1 MPTVQPHARS
11 NRQQVNGR
19 TGEDQ
24 LGSPRL
30 NPIPAATELGR
41 TLFKRVR
48 NSKAEGGNWN
58 TFPTKV
64 HVVIAVHT
72 VAAAMRL
79 KDLVGLLDEDPEIG
93 LAYTAVPDRLGDGVE
108 DLLKKWE
115 VKRLAW
121 EDASGGDY
129 DLAIGASLH
138 RLGDLRA
145 QRTFAIAHGSGYN
158 KRWPSWAWPGSD
170 EKRPTYGLDR
180 DSLLDKARRPVVDA
194 LNLSHIDQ
202 WETLKRQCPEATNA
216 AMVGGDPSFDRLLV
230 SKPSR
235 QFYRDA
241 LGVRDGQTLVAV
253 ASTWGQV
260 SLLNRHPDLLMRLL
274 SELPANHK
282 VILTAHPAVWF
293 EHGPRRIRTL
303 LREACRA
310 GLDVI
315 DAGEDWQGLLAA
327 ADFLVADHTS
337 VSVYG
342 AASGLPFLLSHFAE
356 DEIDGDSVMA
366 ELAKLSPRLDDS
378 VPLLEQLA
386 AAAEA
391 QPEQE
396 KVAKERVSSVPGGS
410 ARVLRKKFYQLLE
423 HPEPEREPRVEP
435 VLPPKLMRN
444 ESNGW

>member
-1 MPTVQPHARS
+1 MPTVPRSARS
-11 NRQQVNGR
+11 HRQQTDAR
-19 TGEDQ
+19 LGEDP
-24 LGSPRL
+24 LSSPRL
-30 NPIPAATELGR
+30 NPIPAATGLGR
-41 TLFKRVR
+41 TILKRVR
-48 NSKAEGGNWN
+48 NSKAEGNNWN

-64 HVVIAVHT
+64 QVVIAVHT

-79 KDLVGLLDEDPEIG
+79 KDLVGLLDEDREIG
-93 LAYTAVPDRLGDGVE
+93 LVYTAVPDRLGDGVE
-108 DLLKKWE
+108 DLLQKWE

-121 EDASGGDY
+121 EDATGGDY

-145 QRTFAIAHGSGYN
+145 RRAFAIAHGSGYN

-170 EKRPTYGLDR
+170 ERRPTYGLDR
-180 DSLLDKARRPVVDA
+180 DSLLDKYRRPVVDA

-230 SKPSR
+230 SRPSR
-235 QFYRDA
+235 QYYRDA
-241 LGVRDGQTLVAV
+241 LGVRDGQMLVAV

-260 SLLNRHPDLLMRLL
+260 SLLSRHPDLLVRLL
-274 SELPANHK
+274 NELPANHR
-282 VILTAHPAVWF
+282 VVLTAHPAVWF

-303 LREACRA
+303 LRDACRA

-356 DEIDGDSVMA
+356 DEIDSDSVMA
-366 ELAKLSPRLDDS
+366 ELAQLSPRLDDS
-378 VPLLEQLA
+378 IPLVEQLA

-391 QPEQE
+391 GPMQQ
-396 KVAKERVSSVPGGS
+396 KVASERVSSVPGGS
-410 ARVLRKKFYQLLE
+410 AKVLRKKFYQLLE
-423 HPEPEREPRVEP
+423 LPEPDREPRVDP
-435 VLPPKLMRN
+435 VRPPKLMRN
-444 ESNGW
+444 ESVGW